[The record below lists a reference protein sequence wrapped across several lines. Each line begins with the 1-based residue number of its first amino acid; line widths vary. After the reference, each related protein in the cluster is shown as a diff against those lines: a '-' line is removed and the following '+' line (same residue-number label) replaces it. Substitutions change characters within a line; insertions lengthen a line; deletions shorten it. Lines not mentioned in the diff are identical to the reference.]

1 MNLLKQMAFQ
11 TISVVLVLLLSL
23 SNSSNAKCVQIPP
36 ELTIQCKGDECLNGI
51 VWKSDEN
58 NAKYHPKIEWTSGS
72 EDSRSSQF
80 EVIAVDQTGKQVP
93 WPYPLGQGLYLSM
106 TGSFAVSSSSS
117 QVKFD
122 ISDPTF
128 MAGYSPLATL
138 STASPV
144 AHQIFTFDSSQNS
157 YQLYIVNL
165 GGEDY
170 GAQTI
175 QAPPRIWLTVRAVG
189 PDHGEYKL
197 QNQNAKDGLVCSS
210 GSISITSPCQF
221 EVNPTSIT
229 FDDMR
234 ASGSAN
240 HLAQVKHSNVTV
252 TCGDQN
258 NHKVFLRVTPAER
271 NSSNERW
278 ANFKHA
284 DHSPFKG
291 LALTYKLNERPQTC
305 EDGDVWNQEL
315 QFGEAK
321 NGTTYESPIYW
332 GLCRT
337 SNPTDVGDYSTTAII
352 YFWVD

>member
-1 MNLLKQMAFQ
+1 MN
-11 TISVVLVLLLSL
+11 TIKPIALQAVSIASVMLLSL
-23 SNSSNAKCVQIPP
+23 SNFAIAECIQIPSP
-36 ELTIQCKGDECLNGI
+36 LKLQCQGAECLNGI
-51 VWKSDEN
+51 LWKSDDN

-72 EDSRSSQF
+72 EGSKSSQF
-80 EVIAVDQTGKQVP
+80 EIVAVDQTGQQVP

-122 ISDPTF
+122 ITDPTF
-128 MAGYSPLATL
+128 MAGYGPLATL

-144 AHQIFTFDSSQNS
+144 SHEIFTFDDNLND

-175 QAPPRIWLTVRAVG
+175 QAPPRIWLTVRAIG
-189 PDHGEYKL
+189 SDHGEYKL
-197 QNQNAKDGLVCSS
+197 QNQNTKDGLVCSS

-234 ASGSAN
+234 ATGSAN
-240 HLAQVKHSNVTV
+240 RLAQVKHSNVTV

-258 NHKVFLRVTPAER
+258 SHKIYLRVTPAER
-271 NSSNERW
+271 NSYNERW

-284 DHSPFKG
+284 DDSPFKG

-315 QFGEAK
+315 EFGEAE
-321 NGTTYESPIYW
+321 NGKTYNSPIFW